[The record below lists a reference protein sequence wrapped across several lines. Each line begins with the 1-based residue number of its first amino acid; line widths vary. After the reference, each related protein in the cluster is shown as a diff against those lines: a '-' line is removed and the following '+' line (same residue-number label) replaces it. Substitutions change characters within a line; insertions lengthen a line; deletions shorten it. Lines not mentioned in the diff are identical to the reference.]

1 MSLGDSVT
9 ALADVYLGGRSRVI
23 ASQGFG
29 RNDFA
34 LLACF
39 LERDEW
45 IATDLSRV
53 LGADASRIS
62 RLVNGLVQ
70 RGLLRRRRRVDDRR
84 VVRLM
89 LTDEGIS
96 VARGLAERVRE
107 YDDHMLA
114 GVTDDEREALIELT
128 SKVLANHAAL
138 QDGPSD

>member
-1 MSLGDSVT
+1 M
-9 ALADVYLGGRSRVI
+9 YLGGRSQVI
-23 ASQGFG
+23 ASQGFA
-29 RNDFA
+29 RNDFK
-34 LLACF
+34 LLSCF
-39 LERDEW
+39 LEQDEW
-45 IATDLSRV
+45 TATQLTGAIA
-53 LGADASRIS
+53 ADASRVS